1 MEREFSVRTYLRSPL
16 CVLLHLAIL
25 LTFAIGG
32 CSSKDTTPV
41 QTSGDAIDQ
50 YLQEN
55 PEEAFSSDGSESDE
69 AREDEEEQ

>member
-1 MEREFSVRTYLRSPL
+1 MERKFTVRTYLHTPL
-16 CVLLHLAIL
+16 CVLLPLAIL

-69 AREDEEEQ
+69 TREDEEEQ

>member
-1 MEREFSVRTYLRSPL
+1 MERKLYVRTYLQSPL
-16 CVLLHLAIL
+16 CILLHLAIF

-55 PEEAFSSDGSESDE
+55 PEEAYSSDGAESDE
-69 AREDEEEQ
+69 TKEDGEEE

>member
-1 MEREFSVRTYLRSPL
+1 
-16 CVLLHLAIL
+16 LAIL

-69 AREDEEEQ
+69 TREDEEEQ